1 MMARRP
7 RNDFPGSISGTA
19 VPKLLSGVGPTI
31 FTNFL
36 NVEKRRGAFDTWIG
50 ESVMQRALLALFE
63 FMRPLA
69 LKQRES
75 SIVGEMES

>member
-1 MMARRP
+1 MI
-7 RNDFPGSISGTA
+7 FA
-19 VPKLLSGVGPTI
+19 VPFRELRFRSWFLIRGWTSI

-36 NVEKRRGAFDTWIG
+36 NVGEGRGAFDTWIG

-63 FMRPLA
+63 FMRSLA